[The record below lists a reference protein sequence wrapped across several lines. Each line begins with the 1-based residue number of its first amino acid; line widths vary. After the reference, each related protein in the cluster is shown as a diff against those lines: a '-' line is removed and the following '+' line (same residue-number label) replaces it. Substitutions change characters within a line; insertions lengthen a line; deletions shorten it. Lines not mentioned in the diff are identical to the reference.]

1 INTSNFSKTHNIAP
15 EEYGTGTAVACV
27 ILGLSFL
34 IGVPGNLFVI
44 WTILRSMKRRSHTVM
59 LILHLAVADTVV
71 LITLPLWIY
80 SMAHTW
86 EFGEGT
92 CKALVY
98 FISTCMYSSIFFITL
113 MSVERFV
120 AISHPF
126 VMLRWGNKSFMNRFL
141 LFLWLLAFSMGTP
154 AILTQSLNETD
165 GVTQCFFREF
175 SSDTQAIII
184 VCLETVAGFVLP
196 LIILS
201 ICSCHVSMKIKKL
214 SFNSKPKS
222 VVLVHAVVIA
232 FILCWLPHHIINII
246 DVVCLL
252 ISDTEHEYVP
262 EYLVFS
268 SGALVFISSSVNPML
283 YAFFAKN
290 FRGSLEGSRL
300 VRLFQEM
307 TTYTNKLRD
316 LAVQQQSEQGPS
328 TQEEFIS
335 DSTC

>member
-1 INTSNFSKTHNIAP
+1 MNPFTVESPTEAP

-126 VMLRWGNKSFMNRFL
+126 VMLRWGNKN
-141 LFLWLLAFSMGTP
+141 
-154 AILTQSLNETD
+154 
-165 GVTQCFFREF
+165 
-175 SSDTQAIII
+175 
-184 VCLETVAGFVLP
+184 
-196 LIILS
+196 
-201 ICSCHVSMKIKKL
+201 
-214 SFNSKPKS
+214 
-222 VVLVHAVVIA
+222 
-232 FILCWLPHHIINII
+232 
-246 DVVCLL
+246 
-252 ISDTEHEYVP
+252 TEHEYIP

>member
-1 INTSNFSKTHNIAP
+1 MNPFTPTEAP
-15 EEYGTGTAVACV
+15 EEYGTGMTLACI

-44 WTILRSMKRRSHTVM
+44 WTILRSMKKRSHTVM

-86 EFGEGT
+86 EFGEGM

-98 FISTCMYSSIFFITL
+98 LISTCMYSSIFFITL

-154 AILTQSLNETD
+154 AILTQTLNQTG

-196 LIILS
+196 LVILS

-214 SFNSKPKS
+214 RFNSKPKS

-252 ISDTEHEYVP
+252 ILDTEHEYVP
-262 EYLVFS
+262 EYLVF
-268 SGALVFISSSVNPML
+268 
-283 YAFFAKN
+283 
-290 FRGSLEGSRL
+290 
-300 VRLFQEM
+300 
-307 TTYTNKLRD
+307 
-316 LAVQQQSEQGPS
+316 
-328 TQEEFIS
+328 
-335 DSTC
+335 